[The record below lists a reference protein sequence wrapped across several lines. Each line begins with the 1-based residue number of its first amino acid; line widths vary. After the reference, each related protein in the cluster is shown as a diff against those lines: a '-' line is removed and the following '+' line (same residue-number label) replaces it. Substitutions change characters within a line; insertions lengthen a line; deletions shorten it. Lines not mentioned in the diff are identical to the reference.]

1 MAKYKVPVYSFH
13 IMDHT
18 LHRYYM
24 KEAILEGEVPLI
36 KAYGKDPMESIH
48 NDKRF
53 APIFFDAMRE
63 FNPLVISKILKEYKG
78 FEGLKSIVDV
88 GGGNGSILKA
98 IISRYPSIEG
108 TNFDLPPIIEK
119 QPIYPG
125 IQHVAGDMFTSI
137 PAGDAIF
144 MKVICIFFTLY
155 ITILVS
161 PFVFDSFG
169 GMVNGNTT

>member
-1 MAKYKVPVYSFH
+1 
-13 IMDHT
+13 MDHT